1 MYKVFFS
8 PDEQSGRSQ
17 NDIAKRNPDS
27 KGSDHTVADEQD
39 AWQPSQGNI
48 GMTQQAPMEEATPP
62 VTRSGRGFAGM
73 DPARQREIASQGGK
87 ASHQQGTGHEWTSE
101 EAARAG
107 RKGGQARGAN
117 RRNRQQAQ

>member
-1 MYKVFFS
+1 MLKVFFS
-8 PDEQSGRSQ
+8 PDSPRGGAPDREPRNVNSSSEQADATADQRTKFEGEQGDMASGAVLQ
-17 NDIAKRNPDS
+17 N
-27 KGSDHTVADEQD
+27 
-39 AWQPSQGNI
+39 
-48 GMTQQAPMEEATPP
+48 EATPP

-87 ASHQQGTGHEWTSE
+87 ASHAQGTGHEWTSE

-117 RRNRQQAQ
+117 RRNRQSQQQ